1 MKAQRCPV
9 CYGMGKIVVTD
20 DRGTP
25 VLGAFGLKV
34 CHGCQG
40 KGWVVVP
47 EERGLGLP
55 DLRTPRRRPKRRGPA
70 VGQPYYLPLRDRRAY
85 RC

>member
-9 CYGMGKIVVTD
+9 CYGKGKIYGMGKIVVTD
-20 DRGTP
+20 DRGTS

-47 EERGLGLP
+47 EERGPGLP
-55 DLRTPRRRPKRRGPA
+55 ALHPPQRRPHRSSRRWASPTIC
-70 VGQPYYLPLRDRRAY
+70 R
-85 RC
+85 